1 MSWAAYAPENEKGV
15 GYSKDAIGT
24 LEYKTSFNT
33 ITFLVGPVYKQK
45 ETSTTVKNIQYT
57 IYISNSK

>member
-1 MSWAAYAPENEKGV
+1 MSWTAYDPENEKGV
-15 GYSKDAIGT
+15 GYSKYAIGT
-24 LEYKTSFNT
+24 LEYKTSFNK